1 MSFFGSMT
9 TAITG
14 IKAQASA
21 LGYIADNIANS
32 QTTGFK
38 RTEASFQDIVTV
50 STPTNQQPGAVLAQ
64 PRYTTGMQGSI
75 DASGVTTHMAIN
87 GDGFFTVAKSIGM
100 SDTRPVFQELAY
112 YSRRGDFSM
121 DKHGYLVN
129 GGGYYL
135 QGTPIDPMTGNPSGD
150 VPAVIQIN
158 NNFLAARPSTTVV
171 YAANLPT
178 YPKTPNADTTIPG
191 SELLATDA
199 EMAGTPA
206 PFNNQPMG
214 TGAGNGFVQAQ
225 DENVFLDRSLSGG
238 AVTTYDALGNA
249 VNVQLRWAKVDN
261 AGGDGSGTAP
271 GTETWQLFYKTD
283 DNATGTAAKWMNVG
297 QDYTFDA
304 TGQLNPP
311 VPGTTISD
319 LTVNNVN
326 LGDITL
332 YHGNGN
338 VTQFANTNGTVT
350 VNKIEQD
357 GYASG
362 SLVSVAVTETGRIS
376 GTYSNGKTIDLFAVT
391 LAKFN
396 NPEGLQRID
405 GTAFQ
410 ATEKSGDPINGASGS
425 IVPQSLEASNV
436 DLSDE
441 FSKLIIAQQA
451 YTANTRVIT
460 TADALIQETL
470 NMKR

>member
-21 LGYIADNIANS
+21 LGYISDNIANS

-50 STPTNQQPGAVLAQ
+50 STPSNQQPGAVLAQ
-64 PRYTTGMQGSI
+64 PKYTNSVQGSI
-75 DASGVTTHMAIN
+75 DATSVTTNMAIN
-87 GDGFFTVAKSIGM
+87 GDGYFVVTKSIGI
-100 SDTRPVFQELAY
+100 SDTRPVFQELSY
-112 YSRRGDFSM
+112 YTRRGDFSM
-121 DKHGYLVN
+121 DKNGYMVN
-129 GGGYYL
+129 GGGYFL
-135 QGTPIDPMTGNPSGD
+135 EGTPIDPLTGNPAGD
-150 VPAVIQIN
+150 VPAVVQIN
-158 NNFLAARPSTTVV
+158 NNFLAAKQSTTIN
-171 YAANLPT
+171 YTANLPT
-178 YPKTPNADTTIPG
+178 YPKTPNSDTTIAG
-191 SELLATDA
+191 SELLQTDA
-199 EMAGTPA
+199 EIAAVA
-206 PFNNQPMG
+206 PFHNNPSL
-214 TGAGNGFVQAQ
+214 TTAGNGFVQAQ
-225 DENVFLDRSLSGG
+225 DEDAFLDRSSSGG
-238 AVTTYDALGNA
+238 AVTAYDALGNA

-261 AGGDGSGTAP
+261 AAGEGMAAAAAG
-271 GTETWQLFYKTD
+271 EKWQLFYKSD
-283 DNATGTAAKWMNVG
+283 DNASGTAAKWMNVG
-297 QDYTFDA
+297 QDYVFDS
-304 TGQLNPP
+304 TGQLTPP
-311 VPGTTISD
+311 VPATTISD
-319 LTVNNVN
+319 LTVNGINI
-326 LGDITL
+326 GDISL

-338 VTQFANTNGTVT
+338 VTQFANSNGTIT

-362 SLVSVAVTETGRIS
+362 SLVSVAVTESGRIS
-376 GTYSNGKTIDLFAVT
+376 GTYSNGKTVDLFAVT

-410 ATEKSGDPINGASGS
+410 ATEKSGDPILGATGT
-425 IVPQSLEASNV
+425 IVPQSLESSNV

-460 TADALIQETL
+460 TADSLIQETL